1 MQHTIPSLTTQKPPE
16 ASGGS
21 TALDSLHWNAGAV
34 LAVDKPLHWTSFDV
48 IKKLRSALSVKKMG
62 HAGTLDPLA
71 TGLLLLCTGSKTKT
85 ISHYQSM
92 EKVYVGEMVLGKT
105 TPSIDLETAFD
116 SETAYDHL
124 AIDTICQQVTAFV
137 GPITQVPPAYSAVK
151 TQGARAYQSAR
162 QGKMPLLTPRE
173 VFVRSFE
180 LTAIELPRIQFKIV
194 CGKGTYIRSLV
205 RDFGQQ
211 LGVGAYLSALC
222 RTRIGPFGLE
232 EAYSIDALT
241 LNVRV

>member
-1 MQHTIPSLTTQKPPE
+1 MQES
-16 ASGGS
+16 S
-21 TALDSLHWNAGAV
+21 TVPFWLDTDRLNAGAV
-34 LAVDKPLHWTSFDV
+34 LAVNKPLHWTSFDV
-48 IKKLRSALSVKKMG
+48 VKKLRSALSVKKMG

-71 TGLLLLCTGSKTKT
+71 TGLLLLCTGSKTKEM
-85 ISHYQSM
+85 SHYQGL
-92 EKVYVGEMVLGKT
+92 EKVYTGEMVLGKT

-124 AIDTICQQVTAFV
+124 TAATIRQQVGAFV
-137 GPITQVPPAYSAVK
+137 GSIAQVPPAYSAIK
-151 TQGARAYQSAR
+151 TQGERAYKKVR
-162 QGKMPLLTPRE
+162 QGKAPRLMPRE

-180 LTAIELPRIQFKIV
+180 LTAIELPSIRFKVV

-222 RTRIGPFGLE
+222 RTHIGPFSLE
-232 EAYSIDALT
+232 EAYSLDALT
-241 LNVRV
+241 QTHA